1 MAQNKWTMNDT
12 QKRFMEVL
20 GQYADGVT
28 MFELKL
34 AGHDFKTGSVN
45 TLVTKGLVATDGE
58 REFACEVVYNGQ
70 VVGKTTKTGKVYKL
84 VHKDQ
89 FVGRKGNGIALK
101 TAWLTTKTGKA
112 KKV

>member
-1 MAQNKWTMNDT
+1 MAQTNWKMNET
-12 QKRFMEVL
+12 QKAFMEVL

-34 AGHDFKTGSVN
+34 AGHDFKTGSIN

-89 FVGRKGNGIALK
+89 FVGCKGNGIALK
-101 TAWLTTKTGKA
+101 TAGLTTQTGKA